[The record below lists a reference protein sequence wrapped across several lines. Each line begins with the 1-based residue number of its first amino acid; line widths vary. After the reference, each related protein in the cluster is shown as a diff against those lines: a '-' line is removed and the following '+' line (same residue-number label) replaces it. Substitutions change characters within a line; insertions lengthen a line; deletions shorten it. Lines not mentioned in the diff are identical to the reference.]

1 MQFLEDEVSRLTD
14 ELDRIKEAALGS
26 SMFTEE
32 ALQGKD
38 DKVSF
43 YTGLPSYLALLAVY
57 QLVSSHVAH
66 SSLNVL
72 GKFQEMMIFFIRLR
86 LNCPEQDLAYR
97 FGISQ
102 STVSRVWTKWLD
114 VFSCRMR
121 PLIRWPSK
129 EEVVKTMPM
138 AFIENF
144 QSKVR
149 VILDCFEVFIDRP
162 TSLVVR
168 AATWSH
174 YKHHNTVKF
183 MIGISPQGSV
193 IFLSKA
199 YGGRASDKSITERS
213 GVLRLLEHGDVV
225 LADRGF
231 LIGESVGLC
240 SATLHIPPFTKGR
253 DQLCSAEVE
262 STRQLANVRI
272 HVERVIGLVRN
283 KYSILKGPLPI
294 TMLRADINGT
304 TQVDK
309 IAGVCCAL
317 ANLCNSVV
325 PRD

>member
-114 VFSCRMR
+114 VFSCRMK

-283 KYSILKGPLPI
+283 KYSILKGPF
-294 TMLRADINGT
+294 
-304 TQVDK
+304 QSQ
-309 IAGVCCAL
+309 C
-317 ANLCNSVV
+317 
-325 PRD
+325 